1 MNEPPANAHNRRL
14 TGSFT
19 PQSMREI
26 SIDAGFVENIEAL
39 TFNGITSSIGL
50 RVDRPRHIT

>member
-1 MNEPPANAHNRRL
+1 VNEPPANAHKRRL

-19 PQSMREI
+19 PQWMREI

-39 TFNGITSSIGL
+39 IFNAITSSIG
-50 RVDRPRHIT
+50 R